1 MNQELKV
8 GIVVSIGLIIF
19 AILIVGVGGVKFGE
33 KGYRIKVLFN
43 YVSGLDNHAPVR
55 LAGMECGEV
64 KKMRLKGSQVE
75 VDIWLKEEAKV
86 YEDAIITIN
95 MLGLLGEAYVE
106 IDPGTKGVCLKDQD
120 VIVGKD
126 PTQVSEV
133 LLKGE
138 EIARKLDRAISKI
151 DDMLGGEKN
160 KTEIGGIIKNIKDL
174 TLNLNGLVTENK
186 DNANKTFK
194 DIEKTLSH
202 LNKGVDGISKN
213 FSNLE
218 KRSGKVLE
226 EMEQILAENREGIKG
241 ATLGLEKGAMKFNQ
255 VLSNLDKAVTESK
268 TGVSETLAGFNQT
281 VKELKVTLDSVHDLV
296 GQVEKGEGALSKIF
310 HDKEMGKN
318 LAQAIEHLNSLAA
331 DLEENPWKLMRK
343 K

>member
-8 GIVVSIGLIIF
+8 GIVVSLGLIIF
-19 AILIVGVGGVKFGE
+19 AGLIVGVGGVKFGE

-86 YEDAIITIN
+86 YEDAVITIN
-95 MLGLLGEAYVE
+95 MLGLLGEAYIE
-106 IDPGTKGVCLKDQD
+106 IDPGDKGVCLKDQD
-120 VIVGKD
+120 VITGKD
-126 PTQVSEV
+126 PIQVSEI

-138 EIARKLDRAISKI
+138 KIAKKLDRAMSKI
-151 DDMLGGEKN
+151 DNMLGGEGSKAD
-160 KTEIGGIIKNIKDL
+160 IKGVVENIKEL

-186 DNANKTFK
+186 DNVNKTFK

-202 LNKGVDGISKN
+202 LNEGADKISKG
-213 FSNLE
+213 FGSLE

-241 ATLGLEKGAMKFNQ
+241 ATLGIEKGAKKFNQ

-268 TGVSETLAGFNQT
+268 TNVGETLAGFNQT
-281 VKELKVTLDSVHDLV
+281 VKELKVTLDSVRDLV
-296 GQVEKGEGALSKIF
+296 GQVEKGEGVLSKIF
-310 HDKEMGKN
+310 HDEEMGKN
-318 LAQAIEHLNSLAA
+318 LAEAIEHLNNLAA